1 MHQSLYYCHVKPTGK
16 IPYLNLGCGYTFH
29 EDWTNLDFVSN
40 SPFVVAHNLLS
51 GIPFEDATF
60 ELVYHSHVLEHFP
73 KDKAPI
79 FLRECARVM
88 KSGGTIRIAIPDL
101 EQIAINYLK
110 YLNAAAQADQQA
122 VFRYHWSVME
132 MYDQVVRTKSGG
144 EMSLL
149 LRHLRPDEAAFL
161 IERNGKEIQ
170 NILDEL
176 KNETGHSSR
185 TFQSLGQR
193 MKSLPSFIRH
203 RTLRLLMG
211 KDYQLYTTA
220 KFRSQGEIHQW
231 MYDRFSLA
239 ELLSACGFENPVV
252 RTAFESAVP
261 DWKKYGLD
269 GDGIHVRKPD
279 SLFME
284 ASRK

>member
-1 MHQSLYYCHVKPTGK
+1 MKPTGK

-40 SPFVVAHNLLS
+40 SPFVVAHNLLN
-51 GIPFEDATF
+51 GIPCDDATF
-60 ELVYHSHVLEHFP
+60 EVVYHSHVLEHFP

-79 FLRECARVM
+79 FLRECARVL

-110 YLNAAAQADQQA
+110 YLNAAAQGDQQS

-144 EMSLL
+144 EMSAW
-149 LRHLRPDEAAFL
+149 LRNLRPEEAAFL

-170 NILDEL
+170 DILDEM
-176 KNETGHSSR
+176 KNAPAHSTG
-185 TFQSLGQR
+185 TTYTLGQR
-193 MKSLPSFIRH
+193 LQSLPSSIKH
-203 RTLRLLMG
+203 RLLRLLMG
-211 KDYQLYTTA
+211 EDYQLYTTA

-239 ELLSACGFENPVV
+239 ELLSSCGFENPVV

-269 GDGIHVRKPD
+269 GDGTQVRKPD

-284 ASRK
+284 ATRK

>member
-1 MHQSLYYCHVKPTGK
+1 MALYYCLVKPTGK

-40 SPFVVAHNLLS
+40 SPHVIAHNLLS

-60 ELVYHSHVLEHFP
+60 EVVYHSHVLEHFP
-73 KDKAPI
+73 KGEAPA

-88 KSGGTIRIAIPDL
+88 KSGGVIRIAIPDL
-101 EQIAINYLK
+101 EQIAVNYLK
-110 YLNAAAQADQQA
+110 YLNAAAQGDQQA

-144 EMSLL
+144 EMSAM
-149 LRHLRPDEAAFL
+149 LRNLRPEEAAFL

-170 NILDEL
+170 NILDEM
-176 KNETGHSSR
+176 KSGSTHSGKTSYS
-185 TFQSLGQR
+185 FGQR
-193 MKSLPSFIRH
+193 LKSLPESLRH
-203 RTLRLLMG
+203 RLLRLLMG
-211 KDYQLYTTA
+211 EDYRLYATA

-231 MYDRFSLA
+231 MYDRFSLG
-239 ELLSACGFENPVV
+239 ELLTSCGFKNPVV
-252 RTAFESAVP
+252 CTAFESAIQ
-261 DWKKYGLD
+261 DWKKFGLD
-269 GDGIHVRKPD
+269 GEGTNIRKPD

-284 ASRK
+284 ATRK